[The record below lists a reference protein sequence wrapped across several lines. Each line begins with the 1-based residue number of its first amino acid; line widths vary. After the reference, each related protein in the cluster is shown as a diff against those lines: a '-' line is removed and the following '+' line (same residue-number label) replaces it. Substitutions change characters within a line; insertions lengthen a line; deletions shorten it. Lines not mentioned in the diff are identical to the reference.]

1 MLELRTLGSL
11 DLRRV
16 GGASPGPI
24 SLQTK
29 RLVLLAHLAASPAR
43 TFRRRDSLLALFW
56 PELDPDH
63 ARGALRQALHSLRT
77 TLGEGVILTRGESEI
92 GVADTSLRWD
102 AQDLETALQAGNPAE
117 ALSLYRGDFLEG
129 VFVADA
135 SPDLEEWMAAER
147 SRLRRLAARAA
158 WAVAEGSPGRGE
170 AGEAVRRAVRLSGD
184 DEPALRRGIELLDRL
199 GDHAGA
205 IALFEEFARRVG
217 RDLEVEPSAETRAAV
232 EAIRARSVPRGAG
245 AATPRPDSPAG
256 DGAAEPPGGPPTR
269 GWRQHRVLLVAGTAA
284 LVVLVIAALRL
295 GRGAGGPDESDVV
308 AVAPFRVSGA
318 DSSHAWMQEGMV
330 DLLTIR
336 LAGAGGVRVA
346 DAAAVIS
353 SWRRGA
359 PDDPAKDPAESPR
372 RLAADVDA
380 EWVVTGS
387 VVGTAGRVTLSARLE
402 AVASERAVT
411 RASVEGPT
419 DSLPVLVDRLAT
431 LLLGGG
437 AGLEDDRLSSLTS
450 SSFPAVRAF
459 LAGRAAFRRGRRE
472 EALLRFREA
481 VTLDSSFALAGLDL
495 ARAAAWAGTE
505 KDVELGVRRAL
516 AGRERLGPADRAFL
530 DAWAVD
536 FRDAPEMFRRW
547 NAAVTAHPDRPETWY
562 WLGDVHFHMGALAGI
577 HDALGRAEAAFRR
590 GWHLDS
596 ASSGAQALRG
606 PLVAEPVEHMVQLA
620 HFRGDTAEVRRLVA
634 RVITADASSNL
645 ARTLEWH
652 RALLAGPDARDAY
665 WAGIGS
671 ANANVLL
678 KISQFITWTG
688 EGAADYPRVYDA
700 ERRALIAHD
709 PGYAEFSLIVYA
721 LNRGRPGEVRGGA
734 TPPERRAWW
743 TQRYWLQTALWWE
756 GDTTGALAVVRALEA
771 GSGKTPATL
780 TEVRDRVLDL
790 CTVGLWHA
798 TRGDFAAAR
807 RAGSQLGPA
816 RLTGLAGMDSVRF
829 ADHATLCGSLIEA
842 AAATGLASRDAR
854 ARLSAADSLARH
866 LVFAITDA
874 PRIPEANLLLA
885 RLWEAQG
892 DLPRALAAVRRR
904 GGIFGGPPHFMTT
917 FVREEGRLAA
927 LTGDTAAAIRA
938 YRHYLGLRYDPEPHL
953 RPEVERVRRELAI
966 LERR

>member
-1 MLELRTLGSL
+1 
-11 DLRRV
+11 
-16 GGASPGPI
+16 
-24 SLQTK
+24 LQTK
-29 RLVLLAHLAASPAR
+29 RLVLLAHLAAFPAR
-43 TFRRRDSLLALFW
+43 AFRRRDSLLALFW
-56 PELDPDH
+56 PELDQEH
-63 ARGALRQALHSLRT
+63 ARGALRQALHALRT
-77 TLGEGVILTRGESEI
+77 ALGDGVILTRGESEI
-92 GVADTSLRWD
+92 GVNDSMLHWD
-102 AQDLETALQAGNPAE
+102 GQGLEAALQAGQAAE
-117 ALSLYRGDFLEG
+117 ALALHQGEFLDG

-135 SPDLEEWMAAER
+135 SPELEEWIAGER
-147 SRLRRLAARAA
+147 ARLRHLAARAA

-217 RDLEVEPSAETRAAV
+217 RDLGVEPSAETSAAI
-232 EAIRARSVPRGAG
+232 EAIRARSVPRRTGEAMPG
-245 AATPRPDSPAG
+245 PVAPAG
-256 DGAAEPPGGPPTR
+256 DGPVELPGEPPTR
-269 GWRQHRVLLVAGTAA
+269 GWRQHRLLVVAGTA
-284 LVVLVIAALRL
+284 VLAVLMIAALRL
-295 GRGAGGPDESDVV
+295 GRGARGPDESDVV
-308 AVAPFRVSGA
+308 AIAPFRVSGA

-359 PDDPAKDPAESPR
+359 PDDPAKDPMESPR
-372 RLAADVDA
+372 RLAADVGA

-387 VVGTAGRVTLSARLE
+387 VVGTAGRVILSARLE
-402 AVASERAVT
+402 AVASGRTVA
-411 RASVEGPT
+411 RASAEGPT
-419 DSLPVLVDRLAT
+419 DSLPMLVDRLAT

-450 SSFPAVRAF
+450 SSFPAVRVF
-459 LAGRAAFRRGRRE
+459 LAGRAASRRGRHE

-481 VTLDSSFALAGLDL
+481 VTLDSSFALAGLEL

-505 KDVELGVRRAL
+505 EDVALGRRRAL
-516 AGRERLGPADRAFL
+516 AGRERLGSADRAFL
-530 DAWAVD
+530 DAWAGD
-536 FRDAPEMFRRW
+536 FRDAPEMFRKW
-547 NAAVTAHPDRPETWY
+547 NAAVSAHPDRPEIWY
-562 WLGDVHFHMGALAGI
+562 WLGDAYFHLGALAGI
-577 HDALGRAEAAFRR
+577 SDALGRAEAAFRR
-590 GWHLDS
+590 GWRLDL
-596 ASSGAQALRG
+596 ATSGAPALG
-606 PLVAEPVEHMVQLA
+606 GTLVAEPVEHMVQLA
-620 HFRGDTAEVRRLVA
+620 HLRGDTAEVRRLVA
-634 RVITADASSNL
+634 RVIAADASSNL

-688 EGAADYPRVYDA
+688 EGAADYPRVHDA
-700 ERRALIAHD
+700 ERRAFIAHD
-709 PGYAEFSLIVYA
+709 PRWAEFSLTVYA
-721 LNRGRPGEVRGGA
+721 LNRGRPGEVPGGA
-734 TPPERRAWW
+734 TPPERRARPA
-743 TQRYWLQTALWWE
+743 QRYWLRTALWWE
-756 GDTTGALAVVRALEA
+756 GDTTGVLAVVRALEA
-771 GSGKTPATL
+771 GTGKAPATPG
-780 TEVRDRVLDL
+780 EVHDRVLDL

-798 TRGDFAAAR
+798 TRGDFAAGR
-807 RAGSQLGPA
+807 RAGGQLGAA
-816 RLTGLAGMDSVRF
+816 RLTGLAAMDSVRL

-866 LVFAITDA
+866 FVFAISDA
-874 PRIPEANLLLA
+874 PKIPEANLLLA

-904 GGIFGGPPHFMTT
+904 GGFFGGSPHFMST

-938 YRHYLGLRYDPEPHL
+938 YRHYLGFRYDPEPRL
-953 RPEVERVRRELAI
+953 RPEVERVRQELAI